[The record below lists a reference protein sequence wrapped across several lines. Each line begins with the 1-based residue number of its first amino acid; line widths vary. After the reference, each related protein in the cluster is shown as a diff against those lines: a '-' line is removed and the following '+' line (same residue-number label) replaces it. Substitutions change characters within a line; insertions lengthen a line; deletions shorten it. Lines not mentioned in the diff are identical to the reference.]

1 MTLKKI
7 ITILILAFVLAG
19 STTLVALPVEAVA
32 KYHAS
37 IYPFQ
42 HHRRARHKY
51 YTNARGRRV
60 HSPVH
65 SRSVP
70 AGATAE
76 CNDGTY
82 SFSQSRRGTC
92 SHHGGVRRWLR

>member
-7 ITILILAFVLAG
+7 LSTLILAVLLAC
-19 STTLVALPVEAVA
+19 STLAATPIRAAA
-32 KYHAS
+32 KYRTATYYVQH
-37 IYPFQ
+37 Q
-42 HHRRARHKY
+42 RRTHHRY
-51 YTNARGRRV
+51 YTNARGHHVR
-60 HSPVH
+60 SPVR

-82 SFSQSRRGTC
+82 SFSESRRGTC